1 MNSQRIEQLK
11 KMMQE
16 EPNDPF
22 YVYAFALEHLL
33 TNKPEA
39 RRLMLQVASNHPNYL
54 PVYYQLATL
63 YLETDEV
70 SAAETILEKGI
81 SLAREQKNAKALHEL
96 QNLLNNLIE

>member
-11 KMMQE
+11 KMME
-16 EPNDPF
+16 DEPNDPF
-22 YVYAFALEHLL
+22 YRYAFALEYLL

-39 RRLMLQVASNHPNYL
+39 KRLMLMVASDHPNYL

-70 SAAETILEKGI
+70 GTAELTLQKGI
-81 SLAREQKNAKALHEL
+81 ALAKDQKDMKALHEL
-96 QNLLNNLIE
+96 QNLLNNLTE

>member
-11 KMMQE
+11 KLMQE

-22 YVYAFALEHLL
+22 FLYAFGLEHLL

-39 RRLMLQVASNHPNYL
+39 RRLLLVVAQNHPTYL

-63 YLETDEV
+63 YLEADEV
-70 SAAETILEKGI
+70 TAAETVLQQGI
-81 SLAREQKNAKALHEL
+81 ELAKEQKDSKALHEL

>member
-1 MNSQRIEQLK
+1 
-11 KMMQE
+11 MQE

-39 RRLMLQVASNHPNYL
+39 RRLMLEVATNHPNYL
-54 PVYYQLATL
+54 PAYYQLATL
-63 YLETDEV
+63 YLEADEIR
-70 SAAETILEKGI
+70 AAETILQKGI
-81 SLAREQKNAKALHEL
+81 ALAKEQKELKALHEL

>member
-11 KMMQE
+11 KMMME
-16 EPNDPF
+16 EPHDPF

-39 RRLMLQVASNHPNYL
+39 RRLMLSVANNHPNYL

-63 YLETDEV
+63 YLETDKV
-70 SAAETILEKGI
+70 HDAEIILQKGI
-81 SLAREQKNAKALHEL
+81 DLAKEQKDSKALHEL
-96 QNLLNNLIE
+96 QNLLNNLID